1 MNGRITKSLSDLY
14 TVKTSKG
21 IIDCKARGV
30 FRNRK
35 ITPLVGD
42 LVTIDENKKI
52 ITDIKSRKNSLVR
65 PPLANIDQVFIV
77 TSVKK
82 PDFSSNLLDKMIAML
97 EYNNI
102 KPIICFTKMDLLSKI
117 EKKEIKKI
125 FKYYKSLGYTV
136 VINNELR
143 KIKKIFKNKLTVFAG
158 QSGAGKSTLL
168 NKLDKTLSLKTGEIS
183 NALNRGKHTTRHVE
197 LFSLYKGLVADTPGF
212 SSFDLKD
219 IPKDELKKTF
229 IEINKYGEKC
239 EYKNCSHINEKGCY
253 VKEMVTNNKI
263 SAPTMGAD
271 KFVMVINK
279 KLSDNLYTR

>member
-1 MNGRITKSLSDLY
+1 MNGRIIKSLSDLY
-14 TVKTSKG
+14 TVKINKET
-21 IIDCKARGV
+21 IDCKARGV
-30 FRNRK
+30 FRNKK

-42 LVTIDENKKI
+42 LVTVDENKKI
-52 ITDIKSRKNSLVR
+52 IIDIKERKNSLVR
-65 PPLANIDQVFIV
+65 PPLANIDQVFII

-82 PDFSSNLLDKMIAML
+82 PDFSDNLLDKMISML

-102 KPIICFTKMDLLSKI
+102 KPIICFTKINLLKKKK
-117 EKKEIKKI
+117 KKEFKKI
-125 FKYYKSLGYTV
+125 IKYYKSLGYM
-136 VINNELR
+136 VIENNELR
-143 KIKKIFKNKLTVFAG
+143 KIKKAFKNKLTVFAG

-219 IPKDELKKTF
+219 IPKNELKKTF

-239 EYKNCSHINEKGCY
+239 EYKNCSHIKEKECY
-253 VKEMVTNNKI
+253 VKEMVKNNKI
-263 SAPTMGAD
+263 L
-271 KFVMVINK
+271 K
-279 KLSDNLYTR
+279 TRYENYKRFMNEGE

>member
-1 MNGRITKSLSDLY
+1 MDGRIIKSLSDLY
-14 TVKTSKG
+14 TVKTSKE

-30 FRNRK
+30 FRNKK

-42 LVTIDENKKI
+42 LVIIDENKKI
-52 ITDIKSRKNSLVR
+52 ITDLKSRKNSLVR
-65 PPLANIDQVFIV
+65 PPLANIDQIFIV

-102 KPIICFTKMDLLSKI
+102 RPIICFTKMDLLSKI

-125 FKYYKSLGYTV
+125 IKYYKSLGYTV
-136 VINNELR
+136 IINNELR
-143 KIKKIFKNKLTVFAG
+143 KIRKIFKNKLTVFAG

-168 NKLDKTLSLKTGEIS
+168 NRLDKSLSLKTGEIS

-197 LFSLYKGLVADTPGF
+197 LFSLYNGLVADTPGF

-239 EYKNCSHINEKGCY
+239 EYKNCSHINERECY
-253 VKEMVTNNKI
+253 VKEMVKNNKI
-263 SAPTMGAD
+263 LKSRY
-271 KFVMVINK
+271 
-279 KLSDNLYTR
+279 DNYKRFMNEGE

>member
-1 MNGRITKSLSDLY
+1 MNGRIIKSLSDLY
-14 TVKTSKG
+14 TVKINKET
-21 IIDCKARGV
+21 IDCKARGV
-30 FRNRK
+30 FRNKK

-42 LVTIDENKKI
+42 LVTVDENKKI
-52 ITDIKSRKNSLVR
+52 IIDIKERKNSLVR
-65 PPLANIDQVFIV
+65 PPLANIDQVFII

-82 PDFSSNLLDKMIAML
+82 PDFSDNLLDKMISML

-102 KPIICFTKMDLLSKI
+102 KPIICFTKMDLLNNSK
-117 EKKEIKKI
+117 KKEFKKI
-125 FKYYKSLGYTV
+125 IKYYKSLGYM
-136 VINNELR
+136 VIENNELR
-143 KIKKIFKNKLTVFAG
+143 KIKKAFKNKLTVFAG

-219 IPKDELKKTF
+219 IPKNELKKTF

-239 EYKNCSHINEKGCY
+239 EYKNCSHIKEKECY
-253 VKEMVTNNKI
+253 VKEMVKNNKI
-263 SAPTMGAD
+263 L
-271 KFVMVINK
+271 K
-279 KLSDNLYTR
+279 TRYENYKRFMNEGE

>member
-1 MNGRITKSLSDLY
+1 MNGRIIKSLSDLY
-14 TVKTSKG
+14 TVKINKET
-21 IIDCKARGV
+21 IDCKARGV
-30 FRNRK
+30 FRNKK

-42 LVTIDENKKI
+42 LVTVDENKKI
-52 ITDIKSRKNSLVR
+52 IIDIKERKNSLVR
-65 PPLANIDQVFIV
+65 PPLANIDQVFII

-82 PDFSSNLLDKMIAML
+82 PDFSDNLLDKMISML

-102 KPIICFTKMDLLSKI
+102 KPIICFTKMDLLNNSK
-117 EKKEIKKI
+117 KKEFKKI
-125 FKYYKSLGYTV
+125 IKYYKSLGYM
-136 VINNELR
+136 VIKNNELR
-143 KIKKIFKNKLTVFAG
+143 KIKKAFKNKLTVFAG

-219 IPKDELKKTF
+219 IPKNELKKTF

-239 EYKNCSHINEKGCY
+239 EYKNCSHIKEKECY
-253 VKEMVTNNKI
+253 VKEMVKNNKI
-263 SAPTMGAD
+263 L
-271 KFVMVINK
+271 K
-279 KLSDNLYTR
+279 TRYENYKRFMNEGE

>member
-1 MNGRITKSLSDLY
+1 MDGRITKSLSDLY
-14 TVKTSKG
+14 TVKTSKE

-30 FRNRK
+30 FRNKK

-42 LVTIDENKKI
+42 LVTVDENKKI

-65 PPLANIDQVFIV
+65 PPLSNIDQVFIV

-125 FKYYKSLGYTV
+125 IKYYKSLGYTV
-136 VINNELR
+136 IINNELR
-143 KIKKIFKNKLTVFAG
+143 KIRKIFKNKLTVFAG
-158 QSGAGKSTLL
+158 QSGEGKSTLL
-168 NKLDKTLSLKTGEIS
+168 NRLDKNLSLKTGEIS

-197 LFSLYKGLVADTPGF
+197 LFSLYNGLVADTPGF

-239 EYKNCSHINEKGCY
+239 EYKNCSHINEKECY
-253 VKEMVTNNKI
+253 VKEMVKNNKI
-263 SAPTMGAD
+263 LKSRY
-271 KFVMVINK
+271 
-279 KLSDNLYTR
+279 DNYKRFMNEGE

>member
-1 MNGRITKSLSDLY
+1 MNGRIIKSLSDLY
-14 TVKTSKG
+14 TVKINKET
-21 IIDCKARGV
+21 IDCKARGV
-30 FRNRK
+30 FRNKK

-42 LVTIDENKKI
+42 LVTVDENKKI
-52 ITDIKSRKNSLVR
+52 IIDIKERKNSLVR
-65 PPLANIDQVFIV
+65 PPLANIDQVFII

-82 PDFSSNLLDKMIAML
+82 PDFSDNLLDKMISML

-102 KPIICFTKMDLLSKI
+102 KPIKCFTKINLLKKKK
-117 EKKEIKKI
+117 KKEFKKI
-125 FKYYKSLGYTV
+125 IKYYKSLGYM
-136 VINNELR
+136 VIENNELR
-143 KIKKIFKNKLTVFAG
+143 KIKKAFKNKLTVFAG

-219 IPKDELKKTF
+219 IPKNELKKTF

-239 EYKNCSHINEKGCY
+239 EYKNCSHIKEKECY
-253 VKEMVTNNKI
+253 VKEMVKNNKI
-263 SAPTMGAD
+263 L
-271 KFVMVINK
+271 K
-279 KLSDNLYTR
+279 TRYENYKRFMNEGE